1 LKAKIGMV
9 SLGCAKNLVD
19 SEIMLG
25 MLRNEYE
32 ITADEKAADVI
43 IINTCGFIDTAK
55 EESINTILEMAQHK
69 KKNCKCIIV
78 TGCLA
83 ERYRDEILQEI
94 PEVDAVIG
102 TGNYSDIINAVN
114 NALAG
119 QKYVNT
125 SPLKD
130 VDYLDKERVVSTGK
144 GFAYLKIAEG
154 CDNCCTYCI
163 IPSLRGRLKSRKI
176 ESIVNEAR
184 WLADNGYREIILVA
198 QDTSRYGLD
207 IYGKKM
213 LAELLRKLG
222 EIKDLL
228 WIRVLYCY
236 PEAIDDELINEFL
249 ENDKVCKYLDIPIQ
263 HFSDRILKMMGRRGT
278 SKDILN
284 VIEKVRKKIP
294 GIILRTTMI
303 VGFPGEKEED
313 FDILC
318 NFIKNIKFDRLGVFT
333 YSREENTPAAGFPDQ
348 VDEEV
353 KLERYNKLMSIQ
365 KKIAVAKNKKRVG
378 KVYPAI
384 VEGLSE
390 DGIFYFGR
398 TYAEAP
404 DVDSKVYFTSQEP
417 LKEGSFVNVKI
428 LNSDEYDL
436 IGEVINEFAE

>member
-1 LKAKIGMV
+1 MV

-69 KKNCKCIIV
+69 EKNCKCIIV

-130 VDYLDKERVVSTGK
+130 VDYLDKERVVSTGE

-154 CDNCCTYCI
+154 CDNYCTYCI